1 MMLPKDSDL
10 TLQDLAPWKLE
21 LMAVQLREQGLK
33 IQEIADL
40 LGKGT
45 STIERWLKKA
55 GATKRG

>member
-1 MMLPKDSDL
+1 MLPKDSDL
-10 TLQDLAPWKLE
+10 TFDDLATWKLE

-33 IQEIADL
+33 VQEIADL

-55 GATKRG
+55 GTTKKG